1 MTIKS
6 PKMGSGKG
14 DSASELGIIDD
25 KRVNIGLKEKI
36 HAQAKII
43 STLKKIPLNKYLEE
57 AIEEAVK
64 KDKHLL
70 EEFLK

>member
-1 MTIKS
+1 MTSKTKEKDAVS
-6 PKMGSGKG
+6 S
-14 DSASELGIIDD
+14 SE
-25 KRVNIGLKEKI
+25 KRVNIGLSEKV

-43 STLKKIPLNKYLEE
+43 STIKKIPLNKFLEQ

-70 EEFLK
+70 EDLLK